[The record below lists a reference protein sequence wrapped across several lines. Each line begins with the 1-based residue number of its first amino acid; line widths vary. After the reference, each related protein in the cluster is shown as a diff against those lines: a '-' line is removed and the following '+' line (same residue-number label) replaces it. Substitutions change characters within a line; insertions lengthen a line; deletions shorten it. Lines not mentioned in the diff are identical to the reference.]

1 MRILFLADNYPP
13 ESNAAASRVHERAAL
28 WVQEGHEV
36 TVITSAPNFPE
47 GKLYAGYRNRLVQ
60 RERIDGVDVIR
71 VVTLIMPNKGVY
83 LRIADFLSYMVFSTL
98 AGAFLRRPDVVVATS
113 PQFFCAVAGWMVSKL
128 KRRPFVFELSDLW
141 PASIRAVGALKNR
154 RVLRWVERMELGLYR
169 KSTQIVALT
178 RAFRE
183 DLVSRGIDPAKITVI
198 RNGVD
203 GSRYSPGPRNVE
215 LARKL
220 GLEGKLVVGYIGTH
234 GMAHALEG
242 VLAAAELLRDDRRV
256 AFLLVGTGA
265 KREELLRKRD
275 ERGLSNVVMLPSQPK
290 ESIVEYWRLCNVS
303 LVHLKDDP
311 VFKTVVPSKIFEA
324 MAMGLPILFAGP
336 EGEASSIIEQEG
348 CGVCV
353 PSERPQVLADAVL
366 HLLEDPELVSQ
377 LSAAS
382 ARAAKDHTRQQ
393 QATEFLAVLRP
404 LAGRQSAEPSN
415 QVSSKESTL
424 V

>member
-1 MRILFLADNYPP
+1 M
-13 ESNAAASRVHERAAL
+13 
-28 WVQEGHEV
+28 
-36 TVITSAPNFPE
+36 
-47 GKLYAGYRNRLVQ
+47 
-60 RERIDGVDVIR
+60 
-71 VVTLIMPNKGVY
+71 
-83 LRIADFLSYMVFSTL
+83 
-98 AGAFLRRPDVVVATS
+98 
-113 PQFFCAVAGWMVSKL
+113 
-128 KRRPFVFELSDLW
+128 
-141 PASIRAVGALKNR
+141 
-154 RVLRWVERMELGLYR
+154 
-169 KSTQIVALT
+169 
-178 RAFRE
+178 
-183 DLVSRGIDPAKITVI
+183 I

-203 GSRYSPGPRNVE
+203 GSRYSPGPKNVE

-242 VLAAAELLRDDRRV
+242 VLEAAELLRDDRRV

-404 LAGRQSAEPSN
+404 IAGRQSAEPSK